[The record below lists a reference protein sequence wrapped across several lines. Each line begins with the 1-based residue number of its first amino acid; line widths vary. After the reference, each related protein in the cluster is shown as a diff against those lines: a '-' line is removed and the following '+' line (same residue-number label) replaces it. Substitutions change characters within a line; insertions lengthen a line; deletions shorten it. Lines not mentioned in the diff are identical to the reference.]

1 MTTWLTPH
9 FCLEEL
15 IATAHRGIDNT
26 PSAAIIAELTR
37 TAVRMEAVREIL
49 GGFSVKASSGYRCP
63 ALNKAVGGAEF
74 SAHLKGF
81 AIDFNVYGW
90 SSPLAICHE
99 IAKSKLQ
106 FDQLIEEGT
115 WTHISFDPRM
125 RREILTKKPGGGYAP
140 GLRELPATE
149 RRS

>member
-1 MTTWLTPH
+1 MTTWLSKH

-15 IATAHRGIDNT
+15 LATQHRWIDNT
-26 PSAAIIAELTR
+26 PSPAIIAELTR
-37 TAVRMEAVREIL
+37 TALRMEAVREIL
-49 GGFSVKASSGYRCP
+49 GGFSLKVSSGYRSP
-63 ALNKAVGGAEF
+63 ALNVAVGGAKT
-74 SAHLKGF
+74 SAHLQGY
-81 AIDFNVYGW
+81 AVDFNVWGW

-99 IAKSKLQ
+99 LANSKLE

-125 RREILTKKPGGGYAP
+125 RREILTKGSVGYVA
-140 GLRELPATE
+140 GLRPLPATE